1 MNNKECCGIRVC
13 IGWDKKTILMNLKKV
28 EALETID
35 SLVMQG
41 KVYIVHLIKN
51 EAFPEGEEA
60 IVGDSE
66 EYITLPVF
74 KHKLLG

>member
-1 MNNKECCGIRVC
+1 
-13 IGWDKKTILMNLKKV
+13 MNLKKV

>member
-1 MNNKECCGIRVC
+1 MC